1 MSYLRTIIKKAGT
14 LVGVRRKLNFIEGSN
29 VTLTIADDSIN
40 DEIDITIAAS
50 GGGSGSGLAQYQVRQ
65 LIRR

>member
-40 DEIDITIAAS
+40 DEIDITINAS
-50 GGGSGSGLAQYQVRQ
+50 GGSGGGLAQYQVRQ

>member
-14 LVGVRRKLNFIEGSN
+14 LIGVRRKLNFIEGSN
-29 VTLTIADDSIN
+29 VTLTIADDSVN
-40 DEIDITIAAS
+40 DEIDITIAAA
-50 GGGSGSGLAQYQVRQ
+50 GGSGLAQYQVRQ